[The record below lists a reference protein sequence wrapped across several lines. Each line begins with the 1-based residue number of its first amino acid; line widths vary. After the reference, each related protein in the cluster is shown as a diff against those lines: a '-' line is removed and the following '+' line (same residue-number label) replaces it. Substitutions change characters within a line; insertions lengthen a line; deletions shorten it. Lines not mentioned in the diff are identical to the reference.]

1 MIVSKHIYVVK
12 SPVLAY
18 QEPTGP
24 TSIPNQSG
32 DSDGNKDVDV
42 SDVASEPNPL
52 KRPERPVTEKVS
64 PEKKVLKTD
73 STPAPPPTATDVAP
87 RALTFESDGDSEK
100 PAPPPGLCHPKVPQ
114 TAPVPPV
121 ESLDPATV
129 AALLKRIADL
139 EAQVK
144 SKPEPTVPPAA
155 TPPVKTK
162 QVQSPPSVSKEST
175 TSASSSKEGPE
186 TDDKGSADEDEEK
199 KEEGEMLVMPSGN
212 AVAWCHLVVSHNKTL
227 DTWYH
232 YELPK
237 LI

>member
-1 MIVSKHIYVVK
+1 MIVSICIVK

-24 TSIPNQSG
+24 TGIPNQSG
-32 DSDGNKDVDV
+32 DSESNKDVDV

-73 STPAPPPTATDVAP
+73 STPAPPPPADDVVP
-87 RALTFESDGDSEK
+87 KTLTFESDGDSEK
-100 PAPPPGLCHPKVPQ
+100 PASLPGLCHPKVPQ
-114 TAPVPPV
+114 TAPVPLV
-121 ESLDPATV
+121 ESVDPATV
-129 AALLKRIADL
+129 SALLKRIVDL
-139 EAQVK
+139 EAQLT
-144 SKPEPTVPPAA
+144 SKPEPAVPPAE
-155 TPPVKTK
+155 TPPAKTK
-162 QVQSPPSVSKEST
+162 KVQSPASVSKGST

-186 TDDKGSADEDEEK
+186 TDDNGSVDEDEEK
-199 KEEGEMLVMPSGN
+199 KEEEGEMLVMPSGN
-212 AVAWCHLVVSHNKTL
+212 AVAWCHLVVSHNKTP